1 MPHRVLIVLL
11 GIAAIASAE
20 ITGLRIIERSPVLD
34 GKKFGKVG
42 AYERVVARA
51 SFEADQAPPA
61 NKIVH
66 DLELAPRNAKGR
78 VEYSADV
85 YILRPVEPQLGNG
98 TVMFEVSNRGGKGL
112 LRLFTRAK
120 ASGDPRTEEEFGDGF
135 LLNQGYTLVWVG
147 WQFDLL
153 KREHSLR
160 LQAPVA
166 KGVTGWTRS
175 HFSPSGPAIE
185 FSVAGAGH
193 QTYPA
198 IDPADP
204 ESKLIVRDYQDGPGK
219 EIPRKQWRFR
229 DPETVTLDGG
239 FAAGKTYDVIYRAKD
254 PGIAGLG
261 AAAIR
266 DFVSFLKFGAPEELG
281 ELNALHA
288 DLSHAIAFG
297 SSQSGRFLRSF
308 VYEGFNADESGRQ
321 VFDGV
326 WPHIAG
332 AARGSFL
339 HRFAQPTRQDPFY
352 TVEIFPFRDL
362 PDEDPRT
369 RQSAGILSRA
379 EDADVTPKIVYTL
392 TSSEYWNR
400 SASLLHTTL
409 DGNDDAP
416 LAEGTRIYYF
426 AGTQHGSGTVPP
438 RTSAALEHPLNANGY
453 SPLMRAILVGFE
465 DWIKNGNEP
474 PPSRYP
480 RVKELAGLPEWRF
493 PRIPGLRTPGH
504 QRRAVPLDFGPE
516 YHDKGIITIQP
527 PRELGAPYSAK
538 LPQLDADGNEL
549 GGIRLPMI
557 SAPLASFTGWNR
569 YKAQVSASDAN
580 PGNSGAT
587 LAFAWSKS
595 QRAALGDPRRSVE
608 ERYESREAY
617 QTRLK
622 AEAGTLVS
630 DGYLLDE
637 DAPLVVEQALSLWDH
652 YASAESTHRNSH

>member
-1 MPHRVLIVLL
+1 MPHRVFIVLL
-11 GIAAIASAE
+11 ALATMASAE

-51 SFEADQAPPA
+51 SFEADPATPA
-61 NKIVH
+61 NKVIH

-120 ASGDPRTEEEFGDGF
+120 ASGDPRTEQEFGDGF
-135 LLNQGYTLVWVG
+135 LFNQGYTLVWVG

-153 KREHSLR
+153 KSEHSLR

-166 KGVTGWTRS
+166 KRVTGWTRS
-175 HFSPSGPAIE
+175 HFSPSGPATE

-193 QTYPA
+193 QPYLA

-204 ESKLIVRDYQDGPGK
+204 KSKLILRDYQDGQGK
-219 EIPRKQWRFR
+219 EIPRKQWRFQ
-229 DPETVTLDGG
+229 DPETVTMNGG
-239 FAAGKTYDVIYRAKD
+239 FVAGRTYDVIYRAKD

-266 DFVSFLKFGAPEELG
+266 DFVSFLKFGGPDELG
-281 ELNALHA
+281 ELNALQA

-308 VYEGFNADESGRQ
+308 LYEGFNADESGRQ

-369 RQSAGILSRA
+369 HQSTGILSRA
-379 EDADVTPKIVYTL
+379 EDADVIPKIVYTL

-416 LAEGTRIYYF
+416 LAQGTRVYYF

-438 RTSAALEHPLNANGY
+438 STSPALEHPLNANGY
-453 SPLMRAILVGFE
+453 APLMRAILVGFE
-465 DWIKNGNEP
+465 NWVKDEKEP
-474 PPSRYP
+474 PPSQYP
-480 RVKELAGLPEWRF
+480 KVNELAALDDWRF
-493 PRIPGLRTPGH
+493 PKVPGLRLPGH
-504 QRRAVPLDFGPE
+504 QRRAVPLDFGPD
-516 YHDKGIITIQP
+516 YLKKGIIAIQP
-527 PRELGAPYSAK
+527 PRVLGAAYAAK

-549 GGIRLPMI
+549 GGIRLPMV

-580 PGNSGAT
+580 PGNSGST
-587 LAFAWSKS
+587 LPFAWTKS
-595 QRAALGDPRRSVE
+595 QRVALGDPRRSVE
-608 ERYESREAY
+608 ERYHSREAY

-622 AEAGTLVS
+622 AEALQLVS

-637 DAPLVVEQALSLWDH
+637 DAPLVVAQAMSLWDH
-652 YASAESTHRNSH
+652 FASAATSTTDSH